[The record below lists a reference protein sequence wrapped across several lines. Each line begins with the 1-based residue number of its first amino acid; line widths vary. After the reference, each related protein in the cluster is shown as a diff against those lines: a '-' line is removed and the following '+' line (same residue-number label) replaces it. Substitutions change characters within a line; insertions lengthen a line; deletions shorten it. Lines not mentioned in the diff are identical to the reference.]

1 MCCTAVNKATTA
13 YRTAE
18 QDKQGSEIIILLRIL
33 VHDCNYGYKL
43 SNGMAMVLDT
53 VNGRRISTMKQLVD
67 YVGTSSDEFLSFKFD
82 GQAGLTAGTEMVLER
97 SFVEA
102 ATPEILATHRIP
114 AAITPNLMH

>member
-1 MCCTAVNKATTA
+1 M
-13 YRTAE
+13 
-18 QDKQGSEIIILLRIL
+18 
-33 VHDCNYGYKL
+33 HDCNYGYKL